1 VKVVCAGDCGVD
13 RYVDLGIDRPGG
25 KTLNV
30 AATARRLF
38 PPSTDVGVVTA
49 LGTDEEARLVAAAIR
64 DHGLTGSVVHR
75 PGRTSVQRID
85 RSPAGEKIFL
95 EYDQGV
101 LGGYRLDPAA
111 RELIAAADLLVTP
124 LYVEVH
130 GFFDSV
136 IATPSAGLR
145 AVDFS
150 DLADFD
156 SGAAIVDRYADR
168 LDIGFFGLSL
178 AVPDLIASLEAL
190 ARLRRKLFIVTLGA
204 DGSLA
209 VGGPDRIRCRAVPVP
224 TVVDTTGAGD
234 VFSAG
239 FLREYC
245 TSRDVAAGL
254 QAGSRVAAESI
265 QQVGVVSLPHH

>member
-30 AATARRLF
+30 AATARQLF
-38 PPSTDVGVVTA
+38 PRSTDVSVVTA
-49 LGTDEEARLVAAAIR
+49 LGTDEEARFVAAAIR

-75 PGRTSVQRID
+75 RGRTSVQQID

-101 LGGYRLDPAA
+101 LGGYRPDPAA

-124 LYVEVH
+124 LYVEIH

-145 AVDFS
+145 VVDFS
-150 DLADFD
+150 DLSDFD
-156 SGAAIVDRYADR
+156 SDPAIVDRYADR
-168 LDIGFFGLSL
+168 FDIGFFGLSL
-178 AVPDLIASLEAL
+178 AAPNLIASLEVL

-209 VGGPDRIRCRAVPVP
+209 VGGADRIRCQAVPVP
-224 TVVDTTGAGD
+224 AVVDTTGAGD
-234 VFSAG
+234 VFAAG

-245 TSRDVAAGL
+245 TSRDVAASL
-254 QAGSRVAAESI
+254 RAGSLVAAESI
-265 QQVGVVSLPHH
+265 QRIGAF